1 MKKLFLF
8 SPLILIAFWA
18 CSYSTG
24 KEDCPNYT
32 KTDSV
37 VVGFYPMGKF
47 DTALVNLLVD
57 EVEAFYG
64 YSVEVLSGSELPQKA
79 YYKAR
84 NRYRADTLLDYLLEV
99 RPSTIDFMVGLTEED
114 ISCTNGN
121 HPDWGV
127 FGLGFLPG
135 KSCVISSYR
144 LHFGEKSKAH
154 FQERISKVVIHELGH
169 NFGLPHCPNSN
180 CIMRDAEG
188 TIKSVDA
195 EQKALCPS
203 CKKMLKKLLP

>member
-18 CSYSTG
+18 CSYSSG
-24 KEDCPNYT
+24 KEGRQNST
-32 KTDSV
+32 HTDSV
-37 VVGFYPMGKF
+37 VVGFYPLGKF
-47 DTALVNLLVD
+47 DTALVRLL
-57 EVEAFYG
+57 EVEVETFYG
-64 YSVEVLSGSELPQKA
+64 YQVEVLSGSGLPKKA
-79 YYKAR
+79 YTKAR

-99 RPSTIDFMVGLTEED
+99 RPNTIDFMVGLTEKD

-121 HPDWGV
+121 YPDWGV

-135 KSCVISSYR
+135 KSCVISSRR

-169 NFGLPHCPNSN
+169 NFGLPHCTNPD

-195 EQKALCPS
+195 ERKALCPS
-203 CKKMLKKLLP
+203 CKKRLKNLLP